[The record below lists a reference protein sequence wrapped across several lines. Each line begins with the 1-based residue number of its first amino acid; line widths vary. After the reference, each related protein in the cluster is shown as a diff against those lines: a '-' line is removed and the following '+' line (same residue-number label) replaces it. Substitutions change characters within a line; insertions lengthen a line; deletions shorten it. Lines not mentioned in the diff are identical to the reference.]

1 MTIEEWIVEHIGKHP
16 NITFGTLYRDLCLTS
31 KVEFDPN
38 SLRPSIEKCKS
49 EGLIVE
55 TKIKYDC
62 FFNLSKE
69 LDREK
74 KINSLFTF

>member
-1 MTIEEWIVEHIGKHP
+1 MTIEEWLVEHIGKHP
-16 NITFGTLYRDLCLTS
+16 NITFGTLYRDFCLTS
-31 KVEFDPN
+31 KVKFDPN
-38 SLRPSIEKCKS
+38 LLRPSIEKCKS

>member
-1 MTIEEWIVEHIGKHP
+1 MKIEEWLVEHISKHP
-16 NITFGTLYRDLCLTS
+16 NITFGSLYRDICLTS
-31 KVEFDPN
+31 EFDAD

-74 KINSLFTF
+74 KINSLFN